1 MPLINQFESGTVMCS
16 RKKKIIWCSWI
27 YWKAVNLWINSTVKC
42 QWAFL
47 RIVKYAAKRSLFP
60 EGSFSNHYGNAEGN
74 VDWRMNLYL
83 TYETRDNLESCG
95 LSITIRAISKLNND
109 KLEKEILKKDW
120 SSVVD
125 VLQTTQNLVMSRC
138 YFEEKGRLAV
148 YPLPL
153 PFWFA

>member
-1 MPLINQFESGTVMCS
+1 M
-16 RKKKIIWCSWI
+16 
-27 YWKAVNLWINSTVKC
+27 
-42 QWAFL
+42 
-47 RIVKYAAKRSLFP
+47 KYAAKRSLFP

-109 KLEKEILKKDW
+109 KLEKEIFKKDW

-138 YFEEKGRLAV
+138 YFEEKGRLAI